1 MLGRAIRMGENSLE
15 RPPGWGGEGL
25 QIPEGWGD
33 WTAGGEWQQEDL
45 DIKGLA
51 MVAKT
56 GPNASHVPTAH
67 SLQNVVLPQEESPMP
82 RKWLAPWLVL
92 LNTGE
97 MIVQPF

>member
-1 MLGRAIRMGENSLE
+1 MGGNSLE

-33 WTAGGEWQQEDL
+33 WRAGGEWQQEDL

-51 MVAKT
+51 MVAKM
-56 GPNASHVPTAH
+56 APT
-67 SLQNVVLPQEESPMP
+67 LQESPTP
-82 RKWLAPWLVL
+82 RKWLAPWLML

>member
-33 WTAGGEWQQEDL
+33 WTAGGEWQREDL

-51 MVAKT
+51 MVAKM
-56 GPNASHVPTAH
+56 APTLH
-67 SLQNVVLPQEESPMP
+67 MSPQPILYKMWFCLKRSLPCLENGWP
-82 RKWLAPWLVL
+82 RGLCCSTLEK
-92 LNTGE
+92 
-97 MIVQPF
+97 